1 MGAVGEWYIWWGV
14 LYGGV
19 GWTPQQRLQNS
30 RISDP
35 FIAWNFT
42 KKKFS
47 YVKVVGGYSFKDWIL
62 YLPLFVYLFHFWS
75 IQSSFSWARN
85 QLPQT
90 SPHTPNNFP
99 EFFLSYLSIH
109 RLVLSQRYGLSV
121 SYLSSVI
128 EQAILPGL
136 KSAAYNHTCFSH
148 QTAPAMLYHFLRSS
162 SKKTVS
168 RVSLT
173 ILHRFSATSSSGL
186 CY

>member
-1 MGAVGEWYIWWGV
+1 MSKSSAGIHSKIE
-14 LYGGV
+14 
-19 GWTPQQRLQNS
+19 
-30 RISDP
+30 
-35 FIAWNFT
+35 FFT
-42 KKKFS
+42 C
-47 YVKVVGGYSFKDWIL
+47 L
-62 YLPLFVYLFHFWS
+62 YLCICS
-75 IQSSFSWARN
+75 IFEAFKVASAERN

-109 RLVLSQRYGLSV
+109 RLVLSQRYGLSA

-128 EQAILPGL
+128 GQAILPGL
-136 KSAAYNHTCFSH
+136 KSAAYNHTRFSH

-186 CY
+186 CYWPQSKAPSPWRAHVQRLKRNERA